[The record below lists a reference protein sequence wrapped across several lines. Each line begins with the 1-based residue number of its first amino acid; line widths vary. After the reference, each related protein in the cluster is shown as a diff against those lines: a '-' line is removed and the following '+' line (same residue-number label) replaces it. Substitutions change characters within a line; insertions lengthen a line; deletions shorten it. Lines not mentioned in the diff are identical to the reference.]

1 MNSVNP
7 FEELEQKMNDRFDEL
22 KSLIQSIKTAPDKTD
37 EQPFLYSIKELANF
51 LGCSVVT
58 AQKLKNT
65 KRIPYFQ
72 TGRKLIFEKTK
83 VLEALRP
90 TFRYKNQSHPK

>member
-1 MNSVNP
+1 MNSSNP
-7 FEELEQKMNDRFDEL
+7 FEELEQKFNSRFEEL
-22 KSLIQSIKTAPDKTD
+22 KSLILSMKDPPDKTE
-37 EQPFLYSIKELANF
+37 EQPYLYSIKELAGF
-51 LGCSVVT
+51 IGCSIVT
-58 AQKLKNT
+58 AQKLKNK

-90 TFRYKNQSHPK
+90 TFRFKK

>member
-7 FEELEQKMNDRFDEL
+7 FDELEAKFNSRFEEL
-22 KSLIQSIKTAPDKTD
+22 KSLIISLKDPPHKTE
-37 EQPFLYSIKELANF
+37 EQPYLYSIKELAEF

-72 TGRKLIFEKTK
+72 TGRKLIFEKSK
-83 VLEALRP
+83 ILEALQP
-90 TFRYKNQSHPK
+90 TFRYKK